1 VLLAEQLIEKAP
13 AVSDPIDALAQSGI
27 VLTVSASEAGVPSRL
42 ERTYLGH
49 AGALRH

>member
-1 VLLAEQLIEKAP
+1 MLLAEQLIEKTL
-13 AVSDPIDALAQSGI
+13 AVSDPVDALVQSGI

-42 ERTYLGH
+42 ERAYFGH